1 MIMEENEDRKT
12 GLEDTWG
19 QGGAAS
25 IVSGMFASPFCEQYL
40 ALSEDAAGNAQ
51 TLCDLLKSLYEH
63 QMYKELL
70 LLLKTLCD
78 LIGITY
84 PDELEKALAEPRRY
98 LTLLR
103 ELLLDFDDIL
113 TEEIA

>member
-1 MIMEENEDRKT
+1 
-12 GLEDTWG
+12 
-19 QGGAAS
+19 
-25 IVSGMFASPFCEQYL
+25 
-40 ALSEDAAGNAQ
+40 
-51 TLCDLLKSLYEH
+51 
-63 QMYKELL
+63 MYKELL

-84 PDELEKALAEPRRY
+84 PDELETALAEPQRY

-113 TEEIA
+113 TEEIV